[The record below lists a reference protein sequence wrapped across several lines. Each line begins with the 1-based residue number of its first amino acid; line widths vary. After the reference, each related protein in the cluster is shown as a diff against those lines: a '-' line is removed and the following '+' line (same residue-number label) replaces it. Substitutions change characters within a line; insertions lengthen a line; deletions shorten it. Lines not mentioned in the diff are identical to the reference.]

1 MKKILVRFKSNIH
14 VYEKKKICQD
24 DLQDTVILTRTL
36 LAVWY
41 HDDAVT
47 EKAAEAKELAEKGV
61 AAAKEKC
68 KVQ

>member
-1 MKKILVRFKSNIH
+1 MFVFFKSNIH
-14 VYEKKKICQD
+14 DYEKKKNYQVD
-24 DLQDTVILTRTL
+24 VQDTVILTHHTL
-36 LAVWY
+36 LVVWY